1 MSDTG
6 WNDGTLTVPANVHY
20 VGIAL
25 STKPDLKFIDFSDVP
40 LAGVKY
46 LRAFKKRR
54 YITNELDRKSPEDI
68 LLADYY
74 WEQGAFYTDTG
85 RVGRPYND
93 IKYTQSDRLRLSKP
107 LPAGNATLT
116 VANYWEYAMA
126 KFDAGTRLLESSSE
140 GYSMVSMTLRKAP
153 PVTVNPSD
161 AKDARLVITCIPQ
174 PRIIVPYGSNT
185 LNINGVKIRMYDNAV
200 LSRNFNQEGSITL
213 QGDAVMGYDFDS
225 GACLCSNGHD
235 DAIIKLP

>member
-1 MSDTG
+1 
-6 WNDGTLTVPANVHY
+6 
-20 VGIAL
+20 
-25 STKPDLKFIDFSDVP
+25 
-40 LAGVKY
+40 
-46 LRAFKKRR
+46 
-54 YITNELDRKSPEDI
+54 
-68 LLADYY
+68 
-74 WEQGAFYTDTG
+74 
-85 RVGRPYND
+85 
-93 IKYTQSDRLRLSKP
+93 
-107 LPAGNATLT
+107 
-116 VANYWEYAMA
+116 MA

-225 GACLCSNGHD
+225 GACLCSNGHS